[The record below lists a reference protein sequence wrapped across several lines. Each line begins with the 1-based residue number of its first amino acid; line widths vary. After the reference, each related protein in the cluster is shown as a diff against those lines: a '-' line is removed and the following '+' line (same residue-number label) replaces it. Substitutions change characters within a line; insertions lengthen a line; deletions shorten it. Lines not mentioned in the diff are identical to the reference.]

1 MLTIAR
7 GIAPDAMRIWKRL
20 NTGRNVGARKGMM
33 MMVNIIQLSEEQ
45 LKDLGEQIGRN
56 VAANV
61 HCRMFTQA
69 EVSWLKA
76 CHQTAARTK
85 SVALA
90 TFVGFLVL
98 GLLSIVGAGV
108 IYKIKEYMPK

>member
-1 MLTIAR
+1 MTIAR
-7 GIAPDAMRIWKRL
+7 GIVPGAMRILQRL
-20 NTGRNVGARKGMM
+20 NTGRNDGARKGMM
-33 MMVNIIQLSEEQ
+33 MSETIQLSKEQ
-45 LKDLGEQIGRN
+45 LEQLGDQIGRN

-69 EVSWLKA
+69 EVTWLKA

-90 TFVGFLVL
+90 TFVGFVVL

-108 IYKIKEYMPK
+108 IYKVKEALGR

>member
-1 MLTIAR
+1 MTIAR
-7 GIAPDAMRIWKRL
+7 GIAPDAMRNMQRL
-20 NTGRNVGARKGMM
+20 NLGRNVGARKGMM
-33 MMVNIIQLSEEQ
+33 MANIIQLSEEQ

-69 EVSWLKA
+69 EVTWLKA

-90 TFVGFLVL
+90 TFVGFVVL

-108 IYKIKEYMPK
+108 IYKVKEALGR